1 MPSVDTIFEAV
12 HATMEQLNGGYA
24 VVLMI
29 KGVGA
34 VAFRDP
40 YGIRYST
47 FPPLFL
53 LIVLCALEPN
63 ATTMET
69 FWSLLP
75 PPRVALSSAST
86 STASVTLAPAKS
98 SSSTPI

>member
-47 FPPLFL
+47 FPHYFYP
-53 LIVLCALEPN
+53 
-63 ATTMET
+63 
-69 FWSLLP
+69 
-75 PPRVALSSAST
+75 
-86 STASVTLAPAKS
+86 
-98 SSSTPI
+98 